1 MAKRDTNSKSKQDA
15 LIRRERI
22 ACLKRT
28 VDKKFLLR
36 TIQNRK
42 LDKRVSRKCPA
53 YLMVWFTISL
63 WLYGNDN
70 YTQVF
75 RWLHRF
81 SKKLQPT
88 SSALTQA
95 RAKIGVPVM
104 ADVYR
109 NVVRTL
115 CSDDTPDAFYA
126 DRRLVA
132 VDGYVLNLADS
143 KENRRAFGRPKNGNS
158 LGAYPQARI
167 VALCEVG
174 SRVMFD
180 FRIKP
185 IRCGEVTMAK
195 QVYRGLPEKSL
206 LLFDIGFCTFELM
219 QTVIDRKSDFLGK
232 AKLNRRFKK
241 MKVLSDG
248 SYLSKIHATDY
259 DRVHDRNGTVVRVIE
274 YLLDDPE
281 RVGHQEKHRLVTTLL
296 DEKQHP
302 VETLIVLYH
311 ERWEEELAIDEA
323 KTHLRNAPQL
333 RSQRPA
339 GVVQEIYALLI
350 AHFMIRKLGFEAAKQ
365 AGMSPRRISFTGTIN
380 VLRARLPE
388 APRSR
393 HLISSWYASLLEEIS
408 LEVLP
413 PRRNR
418 VNPRVIKRQQSKWPR
433 KREKHRNSQPL
444 KKKFVETIVIET

>member
-1 MAKRDTNSKSKQDA
+1 MAKSDTNSKSKQDA

-22 ACLKRT
+22 ASLKRT

-53 YLMVWFTISL
+53 YLVVWFTISL
-63 WLYGNDN
+63 WLYGNDS

-115 CSDDTPDAFYA
+115 CSEDTPEEFYA

-143 KENRRAFGRPKNGNS
+143 EENRRAFGRPKNGSS

-174 SRVMFD
+174 SRVIFD

-195 QVYRGLPEKSL
+195 QIYRGLPEKS
-206 LLFDIGFCTFELM
+206 FFCS
-219 QTVIDRKSDFLGK
+219 IS
-232 AKLNRRFKK
+232 AS
-241 MKVLSDG
+241 VLS
-248 SYLSKIHATDY
+248 
-259 DRVHDRNGTVVRVIE
+259 N
-274 YLLDDPE
+274 
-281 RVGHQEKHRLVTTLL
+281 
-296 DEKQHP
+296 
-302 VETLIVLYH
+302 
-311 ERWEEELAIDEA
+311 
-323 KTHLRNAPQL
+323 
-333 RSQRPA
+333 
-339 GVVQEIYALLI
+339 
-350 AHFMIRKLGFEAAKQ
+350 
-365 AGMSPRRISFTGTIN
+365 
-380 VLRARLPE
+380 
-388 APRSR
+388 
-393 HLISSWYASLLEEIS
+393 
-408 LEVLP
+408 
-413 PRRNR
+413 
-418 VNPRVIKRQQSKWPR
+418 
-433 KREKHRNSQPL
+433 
-444 KKKFVETIVIET
+444 